1 MDPQRFRVRPNGL
14 STNGGAT
21 TADGSTY
28 TAPSVTLT
36 LPTHLG
42 AAPFQRMITW
52 RHVAMVFDATPDSI
66 RGYLCVHEKHVH
78 PAVTLPWLLPLCTR
92 RCFRRRD
99 RKSLNALVQRRHYH
113 LCVNFANAGQLLA
126 FSCVSQP

>member
-66 RGYLCVHEKHVH
+66 RGYLCVHEKHV
-78 PAVTLPWLLPLCTR
+78 TLLLP
-92 RCFRRRD
+92 FRGCCHFARD
-99 RKSLNALVQRRHYH
+99 GDSDDRIA
-113 LCVNFANAGQLLA
+113 
-126 FSCVSQP
+126 SCSECSRAAAPLPFMREFR

>member
-66 RGYLCVHEKHVH
+66 RGYLCVHEKHV
-78 PAVTLPWLLPLCTR
+78 TLLLP
-92 RCFRRRD
+92 FRGCCHFARD
-99 RKSLNALVQRRHYH
+99 GVSLSDDGIASL
-113 LCVNFANAGQLLA
+113 
-126 FSCVSQP
+126 